1 MKTLLSLFI
10 FRITKVLGFVWS
22 VQLLLFNSLH
32 YSCKKMKIKHH
43 SLFFPL
49 LNLHILLA
57 WFENVGKL
65 SIGLA

>member
-1 MKTLLSLFI
+1 MKTVLSLFI
-10 FRITKVLGFVWS
+10 FRITKVLAVSCGRY
-22 VQLLLFNSLH
+22 NSFYLTP
-32 YSCKKMKIKHH
+32 CITPAKNENKTPFA
-43 SLFFPL
+43 FFPL

>member
-1 MKTLLSLFI
+1 MKTVLSLLSSGSQKYLVSCGRYNSFYLTPC
-10 FRITKVLGFVWS
+10 ITPAKNENKTPFA
-22 VQLLLFNSLH
+22 
-32 YSCKKMKIKHH
+32 
-43 SLFFPL
+43 FFPL